1 MKALVQRYRVSDDPL
16 RTERRVEA
24 VVLLVLALLVLQL
37 LWGLVRFILPGTADP
52 VVPNAESL
60 QVTSLLGAAEVSAE
74 EREEI
79 TRRPLF
85 WDGRTP
91 VAVAAQAA
99 AGAEAKPAEQKLA
112 SLDGV
117 KLAGIFGAG
126 QEAGI
131 IVINKGKKQRLSVGQ
146 DINGWTLDSVDP
158 TLAVLS
164 SGGRQAQLKLELG
177 VPAATQKAPR
187 KGTAG
192 TRAPKQGRQAPQKK
206 QNNDNKQ
213 GQQSENQESAPPVP
227 ETLGLGGGDRN
238 RGKTNR

>member
-1 MKALVQRYRVSDDPL
+1 MRALIQRYRVSEDPL

-24 VVLLVLALLVLQL
+24 VVLLLLALLVLQL
-37 LWGLVRFILPGTADP
+37 LWGLLRFFLPGTADP

-74 EREEI
+74 DREEI

-85 WDGRTP
+85 WAGRTP
-91 VAVAAQAA
+91 LAVAAQPA
-99 AGAEAKPAEQKLA
+99 AGAAEPQAEQKVA

-117 KLAGIFGAG
+117 KLAGVFGAG
-126 QEAGI
+126 EEAGI

-146 DINGWTLDSVDP
+146 ELNGWTLDTVDP

-164 SGGRQAQLKLELG
+164 SGGRQAQLQLQLG
-177 VPAATQKAPR
+177 VPAATQKAAR

-192 TRAPKQGRQAPQKK
+192 KKAPKQGRQATQNK
-206 QNNDNKQ
+206 QNNNKQ
-213 GQQSENQESAPPVP
+213 NQPSKNQESTPPLP
-227 ETLGLGGGDRN
+227 ESLGLGGGDRN
-238 RGKTNR
+238 RGKTDQ

>member
-1 MKALVQRYRVSDDPL
+1 MRALIQRYRVSDDPL

-192 TRAPKQGRQAPQKK
+192 TRASKQGRQATQNK
-206 QNNDNKQ
+206 QNNDSKKA
-213 GQQSENQESAPPVP
+213 QQPENQESAPPVP